1 MYIKTNKQINKHFAN
16 EGTRHN
22 RAMIII
28 EKRTCI
34 SRWRSCCCRRR
45 PCLSSLLI
53 EGDAIYWE
61 ALEQQTI
68 PDADTLSFTIYQ
80 IEPVGRLMN
89 QINRSLKQTN
99 ETTEMIIETR
109 TTYNAEKCSNSC
121 DDT

>member
-1 MYIKTNKQINKHFAN
+1 MYWK
-16 EGTRHN
+16 
-22 RAMIII
+22 
-28 EKRTCI
+28 
-34 SRWRSCCCRRR
+34 
-45 PCLSSLLI
+45 
-53 EGDAIYWE
+53 

-68 PDADTLSFTIYQ
+68 PDAETLSFTIYQ

>member
-1 MYIKTNKQINKHFAN
+1 MLFC
-16 EGTRHN
+16 GTVDESLEHLFVIYSNITTFWSDFIRWC
-22 RAMIII
+22 RSIII
-28 EKRTCI
+28 KIREH
-34 SRWRSCCCRRR
+34 S
-45 PCLSSLLI
+45 
-53 EGDAIYWE
+53 

-68 PDADTLSFTIYQ
+68 PDAETLSFTIYQ